1 MFHGGGGGIGAEA
14 PYLALVSELVL
25 PPLRSALTTWEPREP
40 EPLLQFLFDAGW
52 VSHTSTNHKHTI

>member
-1 MFHGGGGGIGAEA
+1 MFHGGAGGGIGAVA

-52 VSHTSTNHKHTI
+52 VSHT